1 MFIFLQGDMKDNNAK
16 RKLGIVDN
24 TMIVTE
30 PTKRAKDNEFVF
42 FKKEDGRT
50 GFKRYKKV
58 KHLEC
63 EVYAIVD
70 ICGHNTKKILKKLN
84 K

>member
-1 MFIFLQGDMKDNNAK
+1 MYIFIQGENTKVK

-24 TMIVTE
+24 TMITAE

-42 FKKEDGRT
+42 FKKEDGRL

-58 KHLEC
+58 KHLKC
-63 EVYAIVD
+63 EAYAIVD
-70 ICGHNTKKILKKLN
+70 ICNENTKKILKKLN

>member
-1 MFIFLQGDMKDNNAK
+1 MYIFIQGENTKVK
-16 RKLGIVDN
+16 RKLGIVEN
-24 TMIVTE
+24 TLIVTE

-70 ICGHNTKKILKKLN
+70 IWNHNTKKILKKLN